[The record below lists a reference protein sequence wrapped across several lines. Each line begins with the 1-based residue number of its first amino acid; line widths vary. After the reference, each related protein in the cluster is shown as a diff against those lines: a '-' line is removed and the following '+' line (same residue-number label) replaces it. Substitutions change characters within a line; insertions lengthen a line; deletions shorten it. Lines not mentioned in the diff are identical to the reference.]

1 MKEALTLVM
10 LVLLIAPVLL
20 GVRRVR
26 RMLDQA
32 AKSAAKPRP
41 TDDDSGPA

>member
-1 MKEALTLVM
+1 MKEALTIVM

-26 RMLDQA
+26 RTLARA
-32 AKSAAKPRP
+32 ADEAANVRAKEE
-41 TDDDSGPA
+41 SGAA